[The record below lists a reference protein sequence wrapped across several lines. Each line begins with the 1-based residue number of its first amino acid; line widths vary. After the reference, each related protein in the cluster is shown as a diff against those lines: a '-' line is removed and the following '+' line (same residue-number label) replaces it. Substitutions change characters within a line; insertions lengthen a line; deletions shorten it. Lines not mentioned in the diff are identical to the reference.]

1 MAKKELRVGLI
12 GTQFMGKAHSN
23 AWSQVNHFF
32 NLPVKA
38 VMAAACGRNAE
49 RAKDFAA
56 NWGWQSVETDWR
68 KLIAR
73 PDIDLIDICTP
84 NNNHAEIAIAAL
96 QAGKHVACEKPMCM
110 NMDEAKKMV
119 AAAHAAKDRLT
130 TVWYN
135 YRRVPA
141 LSLAR
146 QLVQE
151 GRIGKVFH
159 VRAVYLQSWIIDP
172 NFPAIWRLNADVA
185 GSGSHGDLNAHIIDA
200 ARFITG
206 EEITDVVA
214 HMETFVK
221 ERPTGAM
228 IGGLSASTNQAGGKV
243 EMAKVTVDDAV
254 IMLAKLGGGGVA
266 TFEAT
271 RFAQGNKNGS
281 KIEIN
286 GEKGA
291 IKFEFEDMNWL
302 EFYDASVKGREQ
314 GWIKISATTGEHPY
328 AGAYWPAGH
337 IIGYEHT
344 FINQASDIL
353 KAIGDGDFKK
363 MQPDFED
370 AAKTQAVLQA
380 ATDSSKERRWVSTG
394 CQ

>member
-1 MAKKELRVGLI
+1 MSQNELRVGLI

-32 NLPVKA
+32 NTPVKA
-38 VMAAACGRNAE
+38 KLAAVCGRNEE
-49 RAKDFAA
+49 RAKSVAA
-56 NWGWQSVETDWR
+56 TWGWQSVETDWH

-73 PDIDLIDICTP
+73 DDIDLIDICTP
-84 NNNHAEIAIAAL
+84 NNSHAEIAIAAL
-96 QAGKHVACEKPMCM
+96 KAGKHVACEKPLCM
-110 NMDEAKKMV
+110 NMTEAKKIV
-119 AAAHAAKDRLT
+119 AAAKAAKNQLT
-130 TVWYN
+130 AVWYN

-151 GRIGKVFH
+151 GRIGKIFH

-185 GSGSHGDLNAHIIDA
+185 GTGSHGDLNAHIIDA
-200 ARFITG
+200 ARFISG
-206 EEITDVVA
+206 EEITEVVA
-214 HMETFVK
+214 DMETFVK

-228 IGGLSASTNQAGGKV
+228 IGGLSAATNKKGGKV
-243 EMAKVTVDDAV
+243 EMAKISVDDAV
-254 IMLAKLGGGGVA
+254 IMLAKLSGGGVG

-328 AGAYWPAGH
+328 TGAYWPAGH

-344 FINQASDIL
+344 FINEASDIL
-353 KAIGDGDFKK
+353 TAIGSGDYKS
-363 MQPDFED
+363 MQPDFEN

-380 ATDSSKERRWVSTG
+380 ASDSAKKHKWVKTG
-394 CQ
+394 C

>member
-1 MAKKELRVGLI
+1 MAQKQLRVGLI

-32 NLPVKA
+32 NTPVKA
-38 VMAAACGRNAE
+38 VLGAVCGRNEE
-49 RAKDFAA
+49 RAKAVAA
-56 NWGWQSVETDWR
+56 TWGWQSVETDWH
-68 KLIAR
+68 KLIER
-73 PDIDLIDICTP
+73 KDIDLIDICTP
-84 NNNHAEIAIAAL
+84 NNSHAEIAIAAL
-96 QAGKHVACEKPMCM
+96 KAGKHVACEKPLCM
-110 NMDEAKKMV
+110 NMDEAKKIV
-119 AAAHAAKDRLT
+119 AAAKAAKNQLT
-130 TVWYN
+130 AVWYN

-185 GSGSHGDLNAHIIDA
+185 GTGSHGDLNAHIIDA
-200 ARFITG
+200 ARYITG
-206 EEITDVVA
+206 EEITECVA
-214 HMETFVK
+214 HMETFIK

-228 IGGLSASTNQAGGKV
+228 IGGLSAATNKKGGKV
-243 EMAKVTVDDAV
+243 EMAKITVDDAV
-254 IMLAKLGGGGVA
+254 VMLAKLSGGGVG

-314 GWIKISATTGEHPY
+314 GWIKISATTGDHPY

-344 FINQASDIL
+344 FINMASDIL
-353 KAIGDGDFKK
+353 SAIGEGAVNK
-363 MQPDFED
+363 MQPDFEN

-380 ATDSSKERRWVSTG
+380 ASESTKKRAWVSTG
-394 CQ
+394 C